1 MHNVCIY
8 ICKSLQLHLFVSG
21 SFLYFLGVGW
31 NQCPLQLLSLLTEPE
46 QNCQHVIFF
55 NLSPLRSNEISQHP
69 SAITVVHF
77 CLALIVPPSP
87 IPLVSVFLYFSRLE
101 PSEVLIVTC
110 SPSSRVCGLCVER
123 QFETKSQQKK

>member
-1 MHNVCIY
+1 MCIY

-31 NQCPLQLLSLLTEPE
+31 NQCPLQLLSHLTDAE

-55 NLSPLRSNEISQHP
+55 NLPPLRSNEISQHP

-77 CLALIVPPSP
+77 CLALIVPPPRPFPWCPFSCISP
-87 IPLVSVFLYFSRLE
+87 DCSHQRFSLSHAAHQAGFVDFVLKGNLKQKVSKRSD
-101 PSEVLIVTC
+101 
-110 SPSSRVCGLCVER
+110 
-123 QFETKSQQKK
+123 